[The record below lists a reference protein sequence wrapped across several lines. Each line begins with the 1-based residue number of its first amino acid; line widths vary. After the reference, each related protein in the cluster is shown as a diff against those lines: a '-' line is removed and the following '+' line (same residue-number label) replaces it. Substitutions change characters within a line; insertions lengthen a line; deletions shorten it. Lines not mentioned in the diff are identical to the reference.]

1 MSFVARI
8 DQCGLVSQSGVY
20 EHCAACFPILVPW
33 SSGLLTSIRPDVH
46 LSSASATSHTND
58 RGAAQCSWKQLS
70 FVGQRSC
77 PGRQGFLDRP
87 RIYRRKEKLLLQI
100 SGEESE
106 ESSEESDA
114 SAKLGYVDHE
124 IPIDVRVPPHRH
136 CASDG
141 SACGS
146 LGAVARQQPIAL
158 CASGDFPIHRVET
171 NLPKQLRRSHS
182 WQRDAAVHFWSAIK
196 CVTPADL

>member
-136 CASDG
+136 KAATTVTQLATRCCSSFLECDQVCHTSRFVMLAAKRSWPKRNDEPN
-141 SACGS
+141 SSINCT
-146 LGAVARQQPIAL
+146 
-158 CASGDFPIHRVET
+158 VE
-171 NLPKQLRRSHS
+171 
-182 WQRDAAVHFWSAIK
+182 F
-196 CVTPADL
+196 